1 MRRGTNLPAIG
12 GFNQSV
18 VLDLI
23 RRAPAGLS
31 RVEIA
36 ERTGLAPQ
44 TVSNASRRLIEDGLV
59 VEAGKQITGPGKPRV
74 ILQLDPL
81 SRYAIGVHLDPT
93 IITYVLL
100 DLRGNI
106 IAHERART
114 PKVTTPTSVLEVIT
128 ATIDALIDSAGI
140 SREKLLGIGI
150 AAPGPIDTVRGVIVD
165 PPLLEAWRDVP
176 LRDYIS
182 EATGLPVI
190 LEKDVISA
198 AVAELW
204 TAGDEIRED
213 FAFFYIGTGI
223 GVGLAL
229 DGDVLRG
236 FTGNAGEGGT
246 LVIPSAGL
254 PEHRRSDML
263 GHLATPQF
271 LVEQAVDAGVL
282 KTAPEEHDLSAI
294 DDGFSELVALADA
307 GDAGAIAIMER
318 AAGFIASG
326 LVSIV
331 NLLDVGEIVFGGPA
345 WSRFARRYRDR
356 IADLLSDSPDR
367 RTHHRISIRD
377 SSVGEDVAAV
387 GAACLVLDA
396 AMSPRPAT
404 LLISN

>member
-23 RRAPAGLS
+23 RRTPGGLS

-36 ERTGLAPQ
+36 EKTGLAPQ
-44 TVSNASRRLIEDGLV
+44 TVSNASRRLIEDGLII
-59 VEAGKQITGPGKPRV
+59 EGGKQITGPGKPRV

-81 SRYAIGVHLDPT
+81 SRYAVGVHLDPT
-93 IITYVLL
+93 VITYVLL
-100 DLRGNI
+100 DLRANI
-106 IAHERART
+106 VAHEQART
-114 PKVTTPTSVLEVIT
+114 PKVTGPNDVLKVIS
-128 ATIDALIDSAGI
+128 ATIDALVERAGI

-150 AAPGPIDTVRGVIVD
+150 AAPGPIDSARGVIVD
-165 PPLLEAWRDVP
+165 PPLLEDWRDVP

-182 EATGLPVI
+182 EATGLPVL
-190 LEKDVISA
+190 LEKDVIAA

-204 TAGDEIRED
+204 TAGDETRED
-213 FAFFYIGTGI
+213 FAFFYLGTGI
-223 GVGLAL
+223 GVGLTL

-246 LVIPSAGL
+246 LVIASDDL
-254 PEHRRSDML
+254 PENRQSNML
-263 GHLATPQF
+263 GHLATPQY
-271 LVEQAVDAGVL
+271 LVTQAVDEGVL
-282 KTAPEEHDLSAI
+282 TTAPDPHDLSAV
-294 DDGFSELVALADA
+294 DDGFTELVALAES
-307 GDAGAIAIMER
+307 GDAGADRIMTR

-331 NLLDVGEIVFGGPA
+331 NLLDVSEIVFGGPA
-345 WSRFARRYRDR
+345 WSRFARRYRDVIDDR
-356 IADLLSDSPDR
+356 VAQSPDR
-367 RTHHRISIRD
+367 KTHHRISMRD
-377 SSVGEDVAAV
+377 SAVGEDVAAV

-396 AMSPRPAT
+396 VMSPRPST

>member
-23 RRAPAGLS
+23 RRTPGGLS

-36 ERTGLAPQ
+36 EKTGLAPQ
-44 TVSNASRRLIEDGLV
+44 TISNSSKRLIDDGLI

-74 ILQLDPL
+74 ILKLDPL

-106 IAHERART
+106 VAHERART
-114 PKVTTPTSVLEVIT
+114 PQVTSPTSVLEVMSNS
-128 ATIDALIDSAGI
+128 IDALVERAGI
-140 SREKLLGIGI
+140 SPDKLLGIGI
-150 AAPGPIDTVRGVIVD
+150 AAPGPIDSARGVIVD
-165 PPLLEAWRDVP
+165 PPLLESWRDVP
-176 LRDYIS
+176 LRDYLS
-182 EATGLPVI
+182 DATGLPVV
-190 LEKDVISA
+190 LEKDVIAA

-204 TAGDEIRED
+204 TAGDEVRED

-223 GVGLAL
+223 GIGLAL
-229 DGDVLRG
+229 DGDVVRG

-254 PEHRRSDML
+254 PAGRQSDML

-271 LVEQAVDAGVL
+271 LVAQAVEAGVL
-282 KTAPEEHDLSAI
+282 TSAPPAHDLSAI
-294 DDGFSELVALADA
+294 DDEFTQLVALADS
-307 GDAGAIAIMER
+307 GNKGANAIMER

-331 NLLDVGEIVFGGPA
+331 NLLDVSEVVFGGPA

-356 IADLLSDSPDR
+356 VADLVSDSPDR
-367 RTHHRISIRD
+367 KTHHRISMRD

-396 AMSPRPAT
+396 AMSPRPST
-404 LLISN
+404 LLITN